1 MDSSTEL
8 LSSIR
13 RRIVDISFIMR
24 HYLPF
29 TNLNCMQ
36 RLLTWLITFFSGS
49 FKEHQV
55 QFKVLAM
62 QYGLN
67 NFQCQESV
75 VYNAERS
82 ALFDAFF
89 IDFREEQLLQVS
101 MSDTKFLN

>member
-1 MDSSTEL
+1 MY
-8 LSSIR
+8 
-13 RRIVDISFIMR
+13 IVEAFIAVIFNQTPNSR
-24 HYLPF
+24 HF
-29 TNLNCMQ
+29 

-89 IDFREEQLLQVS
+89 IDFREEQLLEVS